1 MTLNRQNYEVF
12 LVDYLDGKL
21 TPSLVAELMTF
32 LDHNPDIKDE
42 LDGLED
48 AVLVNETIAYP
59 DKSTL
64 KKKSF
69 LKNGID
75 NEFEYLCIASVE
87 GIITHD
93 EKFALERIVQ
103 ENADKQNHLLT
114 FQKAKVTP
122 NTAIAY
128 PAKSRLKRTSL
139 IPIRYST
146 LKLSISVAATITLLI
161 GIYTIDKF
169 MVNSNQ
175 INNHST
181 STIAESTIPTVNK
194 IDNEVQNSVVSTIEK
209 TATISPEKTI
219 TVKSV
224 LANKEVKSTRLNIEE
239 SIPNFIHRI
248 DLKNE
253 PIQDSPQQEQLA
265 KLAAQYASANQIPID
280 QLYAQQESGTRKELG
295 IFEVIQFG
303 VKSFGKLVG
312 KDINLKAEK
321 DRKGN
326 IEKLCFESNLVAFST
341 PVRKN
346 E

>member
-21 TPSLVAELMTF
+21 NPSMVAELMIF

-48 AVLVNETIAYP
+48 AVLVNEAIAYP

-93 EKFALERIVQ
+93 EGVALERIVQ
-103 ENADKQNHLLT
+103 ENVAKQNHLLT
-114 FQKAKVTP
+114 FQKAKVTAE
-122 NTAIAY
+122 TAIAY

-161 GIYTIDKF
+161 GIYTIDKL

-175 INNHST
+175 IDYST
-181 STIAESTIPTVNK
+181 STIAESTIPAVKAIT
-194 IDNEVQNSVVSTIEK
+194 NEVQNRVVSTIEK
-209 TATISPEKTI
+209 TARSSPERI
-219 TVKSV
+219 IIDKSIQT
-224 LANKEVKSTRLNIEE
+224 NKEEKSTRLNIEE

-248 DLKNE
+248 DLKSE
-253 PIQDSPQQEQLA
+253 PIQDNPQQEQFA
-265 KLAAQYASANQIPID
+265 QLAAQYASANQIPID
-280 QLYAQQESGTRKELG
+280 QLYAQQESDTRKELG

-312 KDINLKAEK
+312 RDINLKAEK

-326 IEKLCFESNLVAFST
+326 IEKFCFESNLVAFST
-341 PVRKN
+341 SVRKN